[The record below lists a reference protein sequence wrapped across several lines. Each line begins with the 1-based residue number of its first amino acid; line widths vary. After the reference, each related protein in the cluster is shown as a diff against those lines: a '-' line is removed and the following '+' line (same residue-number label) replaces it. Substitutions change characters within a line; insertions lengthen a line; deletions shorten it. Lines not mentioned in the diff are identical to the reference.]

1 MTDRFEPLNSG
12 EVVSIQHDAQVL
24 TGHRTFRVGE
34 LNDSLKSHLENALS
48 TWNEEKNAWFSQQGI
63 ECEALRFGSNGWKKG
78 RIRLCL
84 EFCPDDVDLVADSVT
99 TTTTSQSSVNSVPQP
114 LGTPTPPVAQTETP
128 NIPTDVHH
136 HPEIHAK
143 LVTPTTATS
152 ESVVAPLAGV
162 AIGGVATAVIMATG
176 EQTVTPSVPSAVESG
191 ATSAPIPPL
200 ADSVL
205 ELEEHHSDLIAP
217 HDEELGEIA
226 FDFDSING
234 DRGTMIPSG
243 MMELDLVDLGLDVSE
258 HDFLNFE
265 ANGIPDSAQ
274 ELISLQD
281 LDRPENSGMLM
292 DEVWR
297 ETSQPNWP
305 SIN

>member
-48 TWNEEKNAWFSQQGI
+48 TWSAEKNDWFSQQGV

-84 EFCPDDVDLVADSVT
+84 EFCPDDSDLVADLT
-99 TTTTSQSSVNSVPQP
+99 TNTSNSSANSGSDL
-114 LGTPTPPVAQTETP
+114 LGKPTPPVAQIETAT
-128 NIPTDVHH
+128 IPANVNHH
-136 HPEIHAK
+136 TEIHSEPIAP
-143 LVTPTTATS
+143 VTAPPISA
-152 ESVVAPLAGV
+152 VAPIAGI
-162 AIGGVATAVIMATG
+162 AMGGVAAAVVMTTG
-176 EQTVTPSVPSAVESG
+176 EQNVTPPVPNAVETG
-191 ATSAPIPPL
+191 ATSATIPPL
-200 ADSVL
+200 ADTVL
-205 ELEEHHSDLIAP
+205 ELEEHHPHLTAP
-217 HDEELGEIA
+217 QDEELSEIA
-226 FDFDSING
+226 FAFDGING

-243 MMELDLVDLGLDVSE
+243 MMELDLVDLVMDGSE

-265 ANGIPDSAQ
+265 ANMMPDSAQ
-274 ELISLQD
+274 ELINLQD

-292 DEVWR
+292 DEVWS